1 MDKQPIPYFS
11 IKLPADSK
19 NLLFQS
25 RFYTLLYY
33 KLINSE

>member
-1 MDKQPIPYFS
+1 MDKQPSFYFGIELFANS
-11 IKLPADSK
+11 E
-19 NLLFQS
+19 NLFFLS